1 MEKTEEYC
9 PHCDEYVE
17 VDAELKVVTCPN
29 CGKRIVVCSM
39 CRACDSGNA
48 TGPTGFCTN
57 CCLDYQAKVENGEI
71 RDRWS

>member
-1 MEKTEEYC
+1 MEYEKTEEYC
-9 PHCDEYVE
+9 PYCEEYVE
-17 VDAELKVVTCPN
+17 VDADLKVVTCPN

-39 CRACDSGNA
+39 CRACDNEAGEPYCA
-48 TGPTGFCTN
+48 L

>member
-9 PHCDEYVE
+9 PYCDQAVE
-17 VDAELKVVTCPN
+17 VDMELKVVTCPN

-39 CRACDSGNA
+39 CRACDNEEGI
-48 TGPTGFCTN
+48 PYCVN